1 MSAWYQPL
9 PDRQWD
15 QDGFTVEL
23 QAHPLSSSKA
33 LLVIVI
39 DDLWSEQTEPPEPV
53 LAEAL
58 HALLRLNGDALLTSG
73 WATLLDDDEAL
84 LLRAEVDLD
93 ALDGVDALEPWV
105 LQGLRLAAS
114 VQALWV
120 GLLSRTP
127 SAPMMVQPA

>member
-9 PDRQWD
+9 PDLQWD
-15 QDGFTVEL
+15 QDGYTVEL

-39 DDLWSEQTEPPEPV
+39 DDRWPDQAEPAGPV

-73 WATLLDDDEAL
+73 WAALLDDDEAL
-84 LLRAEVDLD
+84 LLRAEVDLESFD
-93 ALDGVDALEPWV
+93 SPQELEPWV
-105 LQGLRLAAS
+105 LQGLGLAAS
-114 VQALWV
+114 VQALWL
-120 GLLSRTP
+120 GLRARTP
-127 SAPMMVQPA
+127 SAPMTRQPA